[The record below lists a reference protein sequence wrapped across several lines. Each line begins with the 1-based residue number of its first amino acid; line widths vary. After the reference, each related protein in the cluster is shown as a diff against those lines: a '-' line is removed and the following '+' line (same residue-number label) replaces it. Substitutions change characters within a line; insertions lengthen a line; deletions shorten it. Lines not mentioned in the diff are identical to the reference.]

1 MKNSVMTE
9 KDFWDMFNKK
19 HNPRYYYA
27 TKKTK
32 EEKTKSKKK
41 GCDNYSAKRYSL
53 RESKGGVG

>member
-1 MKNSVMTE
+1 MMTE
-9 KDFWDMFNKK
+9 KSFWDMFNKK

-41 GCDNYSAKRYSL
+41 DSKHRTAKRYSL